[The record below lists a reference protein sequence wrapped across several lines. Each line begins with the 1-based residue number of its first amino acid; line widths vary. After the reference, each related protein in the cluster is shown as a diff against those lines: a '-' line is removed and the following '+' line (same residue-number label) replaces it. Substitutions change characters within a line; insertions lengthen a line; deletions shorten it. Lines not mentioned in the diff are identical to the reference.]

1 MSMTK
6 KENFKKLLSGVHI
19 ISETYVTRVSEKN
32 FPISRYLNAVTG
44 CPKLLAHYKN
54 WQNFRKPFNDMNVI
68 HRYEITPVYILK
80 DYSV

>member
-54 WQNFRKPFNDMNVI
+54 W
-68 HRYEITPVYILK
+68 
-80 DYSV
+80 